1 MVLKNVKLDSL
12 LVSYLDSAG
21 VDVVPGG
28 LETELLKSSVK
39 VKWSRSVMSDS
50 SGPHGLQPTRLL
62 HPWEFP
68 GKSTGVGCHCLLW
81 KSSVSKLNLSLS
93 AGWLHFLQ
101 QVLPRGSL
109 LFPWWFEGLDWTE
122 LAIQLLYLSRAQ
134 RSPQPSPDTTFQREA
149 LIGSFC
155 VRWPLTTAWGRV
167 TANNMFW
174 NIYWRKN
181 SVVVGI

>member
-50 SGPHGLQPTRLL
+50 SRPHGLQPTRLL

-81 KSSVSKLNLSLS
+81 KSSEFLN
-93 AGWLHFLQ
+93 WTCPFLQ
-101 QVLPRGSL
+101 VGFIFS
-109 LFPWWFEGLDWTE
+109 
-122 LAIQLLYLSRAQ
+122 SR
-134 RSPQPSPDTTFQREA
+134 F
-149 LIGSFC
+149 FH
-155 VRWPLTTAWGRV
+155 
-167 TANNMFW
+167 
-174 NIYWRKN
+174 
-181 SVVVGI
+181 VVVCYSPGDLRDSIELNWRFSCFTSQGRRGLPNRLQIPRSRGRLWLAHFVSGDPSLQLEEWSPPTTCFETFTGGKIVLL